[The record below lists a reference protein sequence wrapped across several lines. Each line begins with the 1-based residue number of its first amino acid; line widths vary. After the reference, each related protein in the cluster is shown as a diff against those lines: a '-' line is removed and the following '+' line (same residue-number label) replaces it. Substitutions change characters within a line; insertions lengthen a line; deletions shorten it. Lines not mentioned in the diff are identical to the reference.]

1 MLLTL
6 RYAVRSIRSA
16 PLASA
21 VVVLCIGLSI
31 GATTT
36 VFAWTDHLV
45 RRPLPAVA
53 AVDRVVSVAT
63 RAQGSQQ
70 GVSYPDYLD
79 WRDQTQSIPA
89 LAAFGFGQFA
99 LRAAGDDGGRAAESV
114 WGLLVTD
121 NYFDVLGVSPI
132 VGRAFARGESRV
144 AKEAP
149 LAVISHRLWVQRFG
163 GDATAIGRHIRLN
176 GIDVAIVGVAPA
188 NFGGTFAGLAFDVWV
203 PITMNPVLT
212 GEARALETRETRWLQ
227 AIGRLRDGV
236 TLLEA
241 REELRM
247 ISGRLAATYPENA
260 GREAYVEPLNIGP
273 AQRLGSLF
281 SVLLGLTGLVTLI
294 VCSNVANL
302 LMLRGAARRYEI
314 GVCLAL
320 GCGRGRIIGQL
331 LCESMLLAG
340 AGAILGVIVA
350 QSGQQVLQALMPP
363 SPLPISLQGS
373 LNVRILTFGVLLAAA
388 MVPVFG
394 LLPAIHA
401 FRGAVMPSLRL
412 ARGGAGR
419 ASARLRSALVVAQL
433 ALSLTALVSAGLF
446 LRSLTT
452 ISAIDRGF
460 RAPEAVLLVSTDF
473 DQAGYRSPEQR
484 LVAVDRLLSGVR
496 ALPGVQ
502 SATAATFVPLGFS
515 GYRSVAIRVPG
526 YVPAEN
532 ESMAILS
539 NRIAGG
545 YFETLGIQVLQGRA
559 IDERDKADTAQV
571 VVVNQAFVQRFLS
584 GRDPIGLT
592 IDAGSGQSTVIGVA
606 ANGKYRFDRL
616 EESSPP
622 HVYLPYAQQTPASI
636 TVHVRSTGRPG
647 DLVPALRQV
656 FASVNPDLPLTGVTT
671 LDEYTSLPMFPV
683 RLGTAILS
691 SLGLVALLLAATGL
705 YGVMA
710 YRVAQR
716 WRELALRMALG
727 ASRSEMF
734 ALVFRDGARQT
745 AFGIVVGLVLSAGV
759 VRLIAAKMPQL
770 GAPNAPV
777 LATAISILVGIAL
790 AAALLPAVRASRV
803 DPALVLRGE

>member
-1 MLLTL
+1 MTL
-6 RYAVRSIRSA
+6 RYAFRSIRSA
-16 PLASA
+16 PLASG
-21 VVVLCIGLSI
+21 VVVLCIGVSI

-36 VFAWTDHLV
+36 VFAWTEHLV
-45 RRPLPAVA
+45 YRALPAVA
-53 AVDRVVSVAT
+53 DADRVVSVAT

-70 GVSYPDYLD
+70 SVSYPDYLD
-79 WRDQTQSIPA
+79 WRDQSQSVPA
-89 LAAFGFGQFA
+89 MAAFGFGQFA
-99 LRAAGDDGGRAAESV
+99 LRASDDNGGRPAEPV

-121 NYFDVLGVSPI
+121 NYFDVLGVRT
-132 VGRAFARGESRV
+132 VAGRGFAPGESRV

-163 GDATAIGRHIRLN
+163 GEPSAIGRHIKLN
-176 GIDVAIVGVAPA
+176 GVDVSIVGVAPA
-188 NFGGTFAGLAFDVWV
+188 NFGGTFVGLAFDVWV
-203 PITMNPVLT
+203 PVTMHPALT
-212 GEARALETRETRWLQ
+212 GEARMLEARDIRWLQ
-227 AIGRLRDGV
+227 TLGRLREGT
-236 TLLEA
+236 TLVEA
-241 REELRM
+241 REELRT

-260 GREAYVEPLNIGP
+260 GREAYVQPLDIGP
-273 AQRLGSLF
+273 AQRLASLF

-350 QSGQQVLQALMPP
+350 QAGQQILPALMPP
-363 SPLPISLQGS
+363 SPLPMALQGS
-373 LNVRILTFGVLLAAA
+373 LNARILAFGVLLAAA
-388 MVPVFG
+388 MVPIFG

-401 FRGAVMPSLRL
+401 FKGAVMPSLRL

-419 ASARLRSALVVAQL
+419 GSARLRSALVVAQL

-446 LRSLTT
+446 LRSLTVLGT
-452 ISAIDRGF
+452 IDRGF
-460 RAPEAVLLVSTDF
+460 TRPESVLLVTTDL
-473 DQAGYRSPEQR
+473 DQAGYRSPEER
-484 LVAVDRLLSGVR
+484 VVTVDRLLAGVR
-496 ALPGVQ
+496 ALPGVA

-515 GYRSVAIRVPG
+515 GYRSVNIKVPG

-539 NRIAGG
+539 NRVAPDYFATMGIA
-545 YFETLGIQVLQGRA
+545 VPHGRA
-559 IDERDKADTAQV
+559 IDARDTSGIAPV
-571 VVVNQAFVQRFLS
+571 VVVNQAFVQRFLP
-584 GRDPIGLT
+584 GRDPIGLS
-592 IDAGSGQSTVIGVA
+592 IDAGLGAATVIGVA

-616 EESSPP
+616 EESAPP

-636 TVHVRSTGRPG
+636 TLHVRSSGRPG
-647 DLVPALRQV
+647 DLVPAVRQV
-656 FASVNPDLPLTGVTT
+656 FASIHSDLPMTGVTT

-683 RLGTAILS
+683 RLGTTILS

-727 ASRSEMF
+727 ASRLEMF
-734 ALVFRDGARQT
+734 GLVFKDGARQT
-745 AFGIVVGLVLSAGV
+745 AFGIVAGLVLSAGV
-759 VRLIAAKMPQL
+759 LRLIAMRLPQL
-770 GAPNAPV
+770 GAPDAPV
-777 LATAISILVGIAL
+777 MATAIGVLIAIAL
-790 AAALLPAVRASRV
+790 AAALLPAVRAARV
-803 DPALVLRGE
+803 DPAVVLRGE

>member
-176 GIDVAIVGVAPA
+176 GIDVAIIGVAPA

-212 GEARALETRETRWLQ
+212 GEARALETRDTRWLQ

-236 TLLEA
+236 SLLEA

-247 ISGRLAATYPENA
+247 ISGRLAAAYPENA

-363 SPLPISLQGS
+363 SPLPIALEGS
-373 LNVRILTFGVLLAAA
+373 LNVRILAFGVVLAAA
-388 MVPVFG
+388 MVPIFG

-559 IDERDKADTAQV
+559 IDERDKADTAHV
-571 VVVNQAFVQRFLS
+571 VVVNQAFVQRFLA

-777 LATAISILVGIAL
+777 LAASISILVGIAL

>member
-16 PLASA
+16 PLASG

-36 VFAWTDHLV
+36 VFAWTEHLV
-45 RRPLPAVA
+45 HRPLPAVA
-53 AVDRVVSVAT
+53 AVERVVSVVT

-70 GVSYPDYLD
+70 SVSYPDYLD
-79 WRDQTQSIPA
+79 WRDNAQSMSA

-99 LRAAGDDGGRAAESV
+99 LRASGDGSRGAEPV

-121 NYFDVLGVSPI
+121 NYFDALGVSP
-132 VGRAFARGESRV
+132 VLGRAFAPGESRV

-163 GDATAIGRHIRLN
+163 GEPAAIGRHVRLN
-176 GIDVAIVGVAPA
+176 GIDVTIVGVAPA

-203 PITMNPVLT
+203 PITMHPVLT
-212 GEARALETRETRWLQ
+212 GDARALETRDARWLQ
-227 AIGRLRDGV
+227 TIGRLREGV
-236 TLLEA
+236 TLAEA

-247 ISGRLAATYPENA
+247 ISSRFSAVYPENA
-260 GREAYVEPLNIGP
+260 GREAYVQPLNIGP
-273 AQRLGSLF
+273 AQRLESLF
-281 SVLLGLTGLVTLI
+281 AVLLGLTGLVTLI

-320 GCGRGRIIGQL
+320 GCGRGRIIRQL

-340 AGAILGVIVA
+340 AGAILGVAVA
-350 QSGQQVLQALMPP
+350 WSGQQLLPALMPP
-363 SPLPISLQGS
+363 SPLPIALQGD
-373 LNVRILTFGVLLAAA
+373 LNWRILAFGVCLAAA
-388 MVPVFG
+388 MVPFFG

-419 ASARLRSALVVAQL
+419 GSARLRSALVVAQL
-433 ALSLTALVSAGLF
+433 ALSLTALISAGLF
-446 LRSLTT
+446 LRSLTFLAT
-452 ISAIDRGF
+452 IDRGF
-460 RAPEAVLLVSTDF
+460 STPEAVLLVSTDF

-484 LVAVDRLLSGVR
+484 VVTVDRLLAGIR
-496 ALPGVQ
+496 ALPGVE

-515 GYRSVAIRVPG
+515 GYRSVNIQVPG

-532 ESMAILS
+532 ESMSTLT
-539 NRIAGG
+539 NRTAGG
-545 YFETLGIQVLQGRA
+545 YFETMGIPVHSGRA
-559 IDERDKADTAQV
+559 IDARDTADAAPV
-571 VVVNQAFVQRFLS
+571 VVVNHAFVQRFLH
-584 GRDPIGLT
+584 GREPIGLT
-592 IDAGSGQSTVIGVA
+592 IDAGSGPATVIGVA

-622 HVYLPYAQQTPASI
+622 FMYLSYAQDTAASV
-636 TVHVRSTGRPG
+636 TVHVRSSGRPG
-647 DLVPALRQV
+647 DLLPSLRQV

-683 RLGTAILS
+683 RLGTTILS

-727 ASRSEMF
+727 ASRPGVF

-745 AFGIVVGLVLSAGV
+745 VLGILTGLVLSAAV
-759 VRLIAAKMPQL
+759 LRLIAMRLPQL
-770 GAPNAPV
+770 KVSDPPV
-777 LATAISILVGIAL
+777 VATSMAVLVVIAL
-790 AAALLPAVRASRV
+790 AAALLPAVRAARV
-803 DPALVLRGE
+803 DPATVLRGE